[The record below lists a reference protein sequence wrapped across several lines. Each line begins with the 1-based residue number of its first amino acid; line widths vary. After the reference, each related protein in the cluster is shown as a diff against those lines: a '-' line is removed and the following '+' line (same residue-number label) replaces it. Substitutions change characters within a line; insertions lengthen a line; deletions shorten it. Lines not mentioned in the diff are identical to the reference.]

1 MIYRTYVVKT
11 PDTDPFI
18 DICVAAT
25 MGTQAKPVASPG
37 LYPPGTVTPPPA
49 GWVSPPGAGNSSG
62 AYYEL
67 RGRSLRLEARAGQTG
82 FTPRANLGFQLVVTP
97 YGAQTLP
104 FTMALTNGVQLS
116 ASLLAAL
123 GGDSGAVIPL
133 AAFPD
138 PSYGPVIRLF
148 TPTSE
153 NSRLGNPLCLVHFSV
168 AENKDE
174 DFQTLGH
181 A

>member
-1 MIYRTYVVKT
+1 MILRTYVVKT
-11 PDTDPFI
+11 PDTDPYI
-18 DICVAAT
+18 DICVAAP
-25 MGTQAKPVASPG
+25 MGTQAKPVANPG
-37 LYPPGTVTPPPA
+37 LYAPGAVTSPPA
-49 GWVSPPGAGNSSG
+49 GWVQPPGVGNSSG

-67 RGRSLRLEARAGQTG
+67 RGRSLRLEARAGQQG
-82 FTPRANLGFQLVVTP
+82 FTPRANLGFHLIVTP
-97 YGAQTLP
+97 YGEQTVP
-104 FTMALTNGVQLS
+104 PTTNFNNGVQLS

-123 GGDSGAVIPL
+123 GGDAGGVIP
-133 AAFPD
+133 AATFAD

-148 TPTSE
+148 TLVSI
-153 NSRLGNPLCLVHFSV
+153 NSRLGNPLCLVHFGI